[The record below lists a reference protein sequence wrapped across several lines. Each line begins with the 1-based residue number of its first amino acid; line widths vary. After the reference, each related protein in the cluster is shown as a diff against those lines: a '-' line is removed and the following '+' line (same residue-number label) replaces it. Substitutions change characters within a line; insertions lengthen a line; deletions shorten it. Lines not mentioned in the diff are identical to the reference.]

1 MIRMQKKS
9 AEVYFAAG
17 PIPRVAQSE
26 IEFLKQK
33 LQDSSRGR
41 VRLCAHPGNEDLL
54 HEMFIVMSRDTYI
67 RPHRHWNKSESFH
80 IIEGLVD
87 VVIFDNEGAITEV
100 IAMGDLQS
108 GRDFF
113 YRLSLSAY
121 HTLVIHSQLVVV
133 HETTNGPFRPG
144 DTEFAPWAPEEA
156 DQPAYRKYAGE
167 LAVRTKIF
175 FQKNSK

>member
-9 AEVYFAAG
+9 AEVYLAAG
-17 PIPRVAQSE
+17 QIPRVARSE

-54 HEMFIVMSRDTYI
+54 HEMFIVMSRATYI
-67 RPHRHWNKSESFH
+67 RPHRHGNKSESFH

-100 IAMGDLQS
+100 VALGDLQS
-108 GRDFF
+108 GHDFF

-121 HTLVIHSQLVVV
+121 HTLVIHSQLVVI
-133 HETTNGPFRPG
+133 HEITNGPFRPG
-144 DTEFAPWAPEEA
+144 DAEFAPWAPDEA
-156 DQPAYRKYAGE
+156 DQPAYRKFVEE
-167 LAVRTKIF
+167 LAIRTKVF
-175 FQKNSK
+175 SAKK